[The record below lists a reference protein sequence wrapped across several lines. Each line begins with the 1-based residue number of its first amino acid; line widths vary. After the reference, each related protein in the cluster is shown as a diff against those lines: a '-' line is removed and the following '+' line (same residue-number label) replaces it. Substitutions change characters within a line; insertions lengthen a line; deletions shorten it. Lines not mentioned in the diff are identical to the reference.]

1 MLGVAPFDLKFTVG
15 KWRCNWGD
23 QNANAYPPETPDGV
37 AVRAPETAIDLDRW
51 RTAVE
56 LVEKLKEAGV
66 KCRVTLVPAKR
77 RD

>member
-1 MLGVAPFDLKFTVG
+1 
-15 KWRCNWGD
+15 
-23 QNANAYPPETPDGV
+23 
-37 AVRAPETAIDLDRW
+37 VRAPETAIDLDRW

>member
-1 MLGVAPFDLKFTVG
+1 MPISILQLD
-15 KWRCNWGD
+15 
-23 QNANAYPPETPDGV
+23 TPDGV
-37 AVRAPETAIDLDRW
+37 VRAVVDLDRW

-56 LVEKLKEAGV
+56 VAQKLNEAGI

>member
-1 MLGVAPFDLKFTVG
+1 MPSSILQSD
-15 KWRCNWGD
+15 
-23 QNANAYPPETPDGV
+23 TPDGI
-37 AVRAPETAIDLDRW
+37 ARADEPVVDLDRW

-56 LVEKLKEAGV
+56 VAQKLNEAGI

>member
-1 MLGVAPFDLKFTVG
+1 MPTSILQSDTPEDVA
-15 KWRCNWGD
+15 
-23 QNANAYPPETPDGV
+23 
-37 AVRAPETAIDLDRW
+37 RADEPVVDLDRW

-56 LVEKLKEAGV
+56 IAQKLREAGV